1 MGSMI
6 NGNLTRFQ
14 QETGLIFNDRS
25 LLLRALTH
33 PSYLN
38 ENPTRGLED
47 NQRLEFLGDA
57 ILDFLSGELLYNR
70 FPEAQEGRLTRLRA
84 ALVRRETLAAFA
96 LECGLNR
103 ALLLG
108 HGEEESHGRE
118 REGNLCNAFEAL
130 IGALY
135 LDQGIEA
142 VRAFVNPMFERALDE
157 IIRLEL
163 DKDPKSQL
171 QEHVQRYLGATPI
184 YETVRSEGPDHAKV
198 FTIAV
203 VINGRRYAEGK
214 GTSKQMAAQE
224 AARMALEMLRSG
236 VQEE

>member
-1 MGSMI
+1 MS

-14 QETGLIFNDRS
+14 QETGLIFKDRS
-25 LLLRALTH
+25 LLLRAVTH

-103 ALLLG
+103 VLLLG
-108 HGEEESHGRE
+108 HGEEENHGRE

-171 QEHVQRYLGATPI
+171 QEYVQRHLGATPI

-198 FTIAV
+198 FTVAV
-203 VINGRRYAEGK
+203 VIGGRRYAEGV

-224 AARMALEMLRSG
+224 AARLALETLRSG
-236 VQEE
+236 VEE